1 MRKSLPEGSTVYS
14 TDWKIWKKSNG
25 IGYDYAVQR
34 TVPVYKTLRL
44 EGQVEELIA
53 PYKDGVKLRKRVAK
67 PMSAMEVRLLLTG
80 ETPEFDDDK
89 RLDDIDEM

>member
-1 MRKSLPEGSTVYS
+1 MYS